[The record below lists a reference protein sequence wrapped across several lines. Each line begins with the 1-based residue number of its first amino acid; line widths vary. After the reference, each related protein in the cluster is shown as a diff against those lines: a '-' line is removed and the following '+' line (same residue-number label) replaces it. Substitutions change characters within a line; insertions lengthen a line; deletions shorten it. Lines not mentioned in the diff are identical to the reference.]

1 MFRQY
6 ASIEPKNQEAKPL
19 RKSAVTKGMDSTGS
33 KAATIEVVD
42 TIDGVALQNGSLHE
56 STTKKSD
63 AFIIDVDD
71 QSAKEDDIVSKKSSI
86 KKSSSN
92 VRL

>member
-63 AFIIDVDD
+63 AFIIDD
-71 QSAKEDDIVSKKSSI
+71 QSAKEGDIVSKKSPI

-92 VRL
+92 VRF